1 MKGVEDSMRNEKYN
15 VSLSID
21 DIIVL
26 SNIRYCISDKDLKKK
41 ASILISR
48 IIEQYKEQKNEK

>member
-1 MKGVEDSMRNEKYN
+1 MRNEKYN